1 MVMAAAEAP
10 IDAAQDAF
18 CSTDDRCSVSENTE
32 KSLSLLKISQ
42 KVSVY
47 GVQMFTNGY
56 NNHFCNSTLILPYM
70 HRKVRDLFNNCVLL
84 REEIGKQ

>member
-1 MVMAAAEAP
+1 MAAAEAP

-18 CSTDDRCSVSENTE
+18 CSTDDCCSVSENAE
-32 KSLSLLKISQ
+32 NSLSLLKISQ

-47 GVQMFTNGY
+47 QVQIFANCY
-56 NNHFCNSTLILPYM
+56 NNHFCNSALILPYM